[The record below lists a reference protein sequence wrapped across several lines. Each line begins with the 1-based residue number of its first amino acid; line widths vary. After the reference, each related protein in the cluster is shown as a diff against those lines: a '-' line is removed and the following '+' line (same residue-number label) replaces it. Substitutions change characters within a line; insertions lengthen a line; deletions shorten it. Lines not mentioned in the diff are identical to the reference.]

1 MRAIKSLL
9 VMTAVAGLVA
19 TMGARSFA
27 GPLLPS
33 FELNWWLTN
42 PVKAGQSQLVNP
54 SNPAGDYINVDWLV
68 IYDEAGVWGHPGSFV
83 YLYQL
88 ENTAGSSSIRAFNVT
103 YYNPFFSNEVG
114 IKAGDLDDNT
124 ALWTGHNS
132 GNFGNLGSPPTPA
145 ETEPGGGPQGVP
157 DNYDALQ
164 LPGSVS
170 FTTVGIGI
178 TQESLVLYIID
189 PRPPVYGEARAQDGA
204 TWWGK
209 VTVGPITYGD
219 PVPVP
224 SPEPT
229 TIVLLAMGVIGT
241 VALRNRRR

>member
-33 FELNWWLTN
+33 FEPDWWLTT
-42 PVKAGQSQLVNP
+42 PVKAGQSKLVNP
-54 SNPAGDYINVDWLV
+54 LNPAGDYINVDWIV
-68 IYDEAGVWGHPGSFV
+68 IYDEEGVSGYPGSFI

-88 ENTAGSSSIRAFNVT
+88 ENTAGSSSIRSFNVT
-103 YYNPFFSNEVG
+103 YYNPFFSYKVG
-114 IKAGDLDDNT
+114 IVWDDLDF
-124 ALWTGHNS
+124 AHNPR
-132 GNFGNLGSPPTPA
+132 NFGNLGSPPTPA
-145 ETEPGGGPQGVP
+145 ETEPGGGLQGYL
-157 DNYDALQ
+157 DDYDALQ
-164 LPGSVS
+164 LPDSVS
-170 FTTVGIGI
+170 FTTTTGIGI
-178 TQESLVLYIID
+178 TNESLILYIID
-189 PRPPVYGEARAQDGA
+189 PRPPVYGYGEARAQDDDDV
-204 TWWGK
+204 TWRGL
-209 VTVGPITYGD
+209 GYGD